1 MSSIETK
8 VIAATAG
15 SGLGAALSAFF
26 LWIVGVFA
34 FGASFAADQVPKAL
48 AAVPEP
54 VGALLAILV
63 AILGAF
69 VGGYAAPHTHRPD
82 LSTVATVVNNA
93 IHDVTPSVD
102 ANGHVRLDFADGKAM
117 FWDEAKQTFMVTTPT
132 PTPPVAPVPVVGN
145 TAAVNTSGPN
155 PDAGTV
161 NMTFPPVTPESD
173 SPAAP
178 PTP

>member
-15 SGLGAALSAFF
+15 SGFGAALSAFL

-34 FGASFAADQVPKAL
+34 FGASSSADQVPNAL

-69 VGGYAAPHTHRPD
+69 IGGYAAPHTSRPD
-82 LSTVATVVNNA
+82 LSTPNVWQPPTV
-93 IHDVTPSVD
+93 T
-102 ANGHVRLDFADGKAM
+102 
-117 FWDEAKQTFMVTTPT
+117 VTTGSNT
-132 PTPPVAPVPVVGN
+132 TAPPVLIQASDNPAPDPTVPP
-145 TAAVNTSGPN
+145 SG
-155 PDAGTV
+155 V
-161 NMTFPPVTPESD
+161 
-173 SPAAP
+173 
-178 PTP
+178 

>member
-1 MSSIETK
+1 MSTIETK

-34 FGASFAADQVPKAL
+34 FGASSSADQVPKAL

-69 VGGYAAPHTHRPD
+69 VGGFAAPHTHRPD
-82 LSTVATVVNNA
+82 LTTPLEAVLTTTTGTVVTA
-93 IHDVTPSVD
+93 
-102 ANGHVRLDFADGKAM
+102 
-117 FWDEAKQTFMVTTPT
+117 
-132 PTPPVAPVPVVGN
+132 PPVLTQTSDAPAPVV
-145 TAAVNTSGPN
+145 
-155 PDAGTV
+155 PD
-161 NMTFPPVTPESD
+161 P
-173 SPAAP
+173 PAAP